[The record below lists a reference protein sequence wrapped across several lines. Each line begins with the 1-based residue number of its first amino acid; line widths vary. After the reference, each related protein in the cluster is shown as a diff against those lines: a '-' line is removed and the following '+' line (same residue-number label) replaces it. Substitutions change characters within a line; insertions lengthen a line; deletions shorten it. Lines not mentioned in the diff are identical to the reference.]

1 MESILPHLNLKP
13 DYGFFSYKM
22 SVVHIKTRNVLAG
35 IIIDLIDFS
44 LQQPSNYDLRKLT
57 FLTNC

>member
-1 MESILPHLNLKP
+1 
-13 DYGFFSYKM
+13 M
-22 SVVHIKTRNVLAG
+22 SVVYIKTRNVLAG

>member
-35 IIIDLIDFS
+35 IIIDLTDFS
-44 LQQPSNYDLRKLT
+44 LQQPSDCDLRKST